1 MSSLQQ
7 QKQYTKQY
15 ILPLLNDEEA
25 GSNKHLL
32 WAITKNKKHNPRTLI
47 LHIFTTGDYQ
57 STQSNTINNLRVA
70 QYLFGKLRK
79 LSCKDMELQII

>member
-1 MSSLQQ
+1 MQGTYIKMPRFVMSSLQQ

-32 WAITKNKKHNPRTLI
+32 
-47 LHIFTTGDYQ
+47 
-57 STQSNTINNLRVA
+57 
-70 QYLFGKLRK
+70 
-79 LSCKDMELQII
+79 